1 MVGRESKKK
10 KGGAGSRKEKES
22 CGGLGGEEDG
32 GTGRRGKTKN
42 MGGRLLLKKDGL
54 GLFCIFF

>member
-1 MVGRESKKK
+1 VVGRESKKK

-32 GTGRRGKTKN
+32 GTGRRGKPKN
-42 MGGRLLLKKDGL
+42 VGAAPLEKRWV
-54 GLFCIFF
+54 